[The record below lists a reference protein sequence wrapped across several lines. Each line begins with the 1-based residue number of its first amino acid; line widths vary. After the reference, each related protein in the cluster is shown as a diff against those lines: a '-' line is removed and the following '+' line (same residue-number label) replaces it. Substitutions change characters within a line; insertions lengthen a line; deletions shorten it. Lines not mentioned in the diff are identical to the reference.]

1 MSVDTL
7 AAEVVEFDE
16 AVGWG
21 RVKVVATGE
30 ELGFH
35 CLDLADGT
43 RTIVVGT
50 RVRCRRVGRLGHWQ
64 ATDVSVY

>member
-1 MSVDTL
+1 MSGDTL

-16 AVGWG
+16 TVGWG
-21 RVKVVATGE
+21 RVRVVTTGE

-35 CLDLADGT
+35 CLDLADGS
-43 RTIVVGT
+43 RTIAVGA

-64 ATDVSVY
+64 ASDVSGY